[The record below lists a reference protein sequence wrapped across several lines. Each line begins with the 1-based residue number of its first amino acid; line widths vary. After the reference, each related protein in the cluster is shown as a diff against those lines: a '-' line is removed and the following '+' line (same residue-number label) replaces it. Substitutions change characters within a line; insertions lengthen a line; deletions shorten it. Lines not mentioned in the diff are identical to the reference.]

1 MKVKLELGMR
11 SYEKLHALA
20 QGRGQETRI
29 NKQLLGRLLIDL
41 SRLYQTAIDNDVD
54 IEEPGP

>member
-11 SYEKLHALA
+11 RYEKLHEKAE
-20 QGRGQETRI
+20 GRGRETLI
-29 NKQLLGRLLIDL
+29 NKQTLRLLLIDMG
-41 SRLYQTAIDNDVD
+41 RLYGMAIANGVD